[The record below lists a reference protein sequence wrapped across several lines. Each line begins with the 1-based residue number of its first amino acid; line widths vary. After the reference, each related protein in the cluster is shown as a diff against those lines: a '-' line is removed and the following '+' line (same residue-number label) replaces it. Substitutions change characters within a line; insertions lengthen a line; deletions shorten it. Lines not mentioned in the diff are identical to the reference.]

1 MSGQP
6 IYQRIINIYI
16 LYFAKHIVSIKKA
29 EMSNFIT
36 IMKLILKYTMKIK
49 SVNDEEKDD
58 NDHIEGTD
66 TEYFE
71 GNEE

>member
-1 MSGQP
+1 
-6 IYQRIINIYI
+6 
-16 LYFAKHIVSIKKA
+16 
-29 EMSNFIT
+29 
-36 IMKLILKYTMKIK
+36 MKLTLKYTMKIK